1 MYKPFQGCCIFLP
14 SSRSAI
20 LDPHSLLKKQREH
33 MNHIVKIFLFL
44 NYGLGQKRRRRR
56 REIKG
61 GNDGMLR
68 GGKK

>member
-1 MYKPFQGCCIFLP
+1 MRRIYKPFQGCCIFLP

-33 MNHIVKIFLFL
+33 MNHIFVFELRKA
-44 NYGLGQKRRRRR
+44 KKK

-61 GNDGMLR
+61 GNGGMLR